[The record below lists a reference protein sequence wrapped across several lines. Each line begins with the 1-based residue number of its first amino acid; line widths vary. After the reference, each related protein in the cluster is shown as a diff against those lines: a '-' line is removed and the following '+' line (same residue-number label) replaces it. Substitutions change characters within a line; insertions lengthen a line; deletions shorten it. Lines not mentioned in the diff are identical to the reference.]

1 MIGFKTAAAALV
13 AGTMTLGA
21 ASSAYAYTLS
31 PGCANFSGQIAG
43 GVSSGS
49 QSGTGFSKGEVL
61 SLVVTQ
67 ATGVNLGLL
76 DFTLGSP
83 VVSPGA
89 VSFSYTVPADTTD
102 NLQLLGT
109 TTAASAVTWLC
120 LAAAN
125 GTADS
130 DAFSQLVFNSTVAFQ
145 NGRLSMQNYNT
156 WSSMFAPPP
165 PAKPPSDSAVR
176 RPAPL
181 TARTRLLRLEEEE
194 RDLVEQRAELVPGAA
209 GAAELDRKLKDAR
222 RDVRFARVAADLAS
236 PTSSR
241 PWRETPS
248 SAPESKGTELA
259 YSLQPRD
266 RMKSESPAA
275 PETNMVSEGPIG
287 GAPARSSAPPAISL
301 SSRDLVDYCGGPDV
315 CDVLGKRWN
324 VWMEGRVIGATDSLA
339 RTNALGFM
347 GAVGAGYT
355 FLPWL
360 SAGLAVGVEGF
371 ETKLAMP
378 GQRIGTTGLTAAPY
392 VGFRFDEN
400 ITATVFGGLTT
411 ITYNSNP
418 ATGVSAQF
426 DSLRLFFGGGVS
438 GTWRDGPWR
447 FQPTLGGTFASEQM
461 HGYTDSAG
469 TVVPSQTL
477 TYGRVSAGPEIGYTF
492 WQSDQRW
499 SVEPFVMA
507 HANIDFTSTN
517 LTGLNGQSL
526 LLRPGTQGSGTAGV
540 GFDLRFPIGFSLRAQ
555 ASYESIGVAGLD
567 VWQGVLRGSLSF

>member
-1 MIGFKTAAAALV
+1 MFVIKSAAALV
-13 AGTMTLGA
+13 AGVMTVGA
-21 ASSAYAYTLS
+21 ASSAYALS
-31 PGCANFSGQIAG
+31 PGCTAFRGQIAG
-43 GVSSGS
+43 GVSSGN
-49 QSGTGFSKGEVL
+49 QSGTGFSKGDIL

-89 VSFSYTVPADTTD
+89 ISFSYTVPADTTD
-102 NLQLLGT
+102 KLQLLGT

-120 LAAAN
+120 IAAGD
-125 GTADS
+125 GTPND
-130 DAFSQLVFNSTVAFQ
+130 LTNH
-145 NGRLSMQNYNT
+145 LSMNAFTARRNGQI
-156 WSSMFAPPP
+156 SMDNFRAWTDLSAPPP
-165 PAKPPSDSAVR
+165 PALPPSESAVR

-181 TARTRLLRLEEEE
+181 TAQTRLLRLEEEE
-194 RDLVEQRAELVPGAA
+194 RDLAEQRAELVPGAA
-209 GAAELDRKLKDAR
+209 GAAGAAELDRKLKNAR
-222 RDVRFARVAADLAS
+222 RDVKFARVAADLAS

-259 YSLQPRD
+259 YSLQPRE
-266 RMKSESPAA
+266 MKSESAAA
-275 PETNMVSEGPIG
+275 PEINTVSEGPSG
-287 GAPARSSAPPAISL
+287 GAPARSSAPPAVSL

-324 VWMEGRVIGATDSLA
+324 VWMEGRVVGATDSLA
-339 RTNALGFM
+339 GSNALGFM

-360 SAGLAVGVEGF
+360 AAGLAVGVEGF
-371 ETKLAMP
+371 ETKLATP

-392 VGFRFDEN
+392 LGFRLNEN

-411 ITYNSNP
+411 IAYNSNP
-418 ATGVSAQF
+418 ASGVSAQF

-438 GTWRDGPWR
+438 GTWHDGPWR

-461 HGYTDSAG
+461 RGYTDSAG
-469 TVVPSQTL
+469 TIVPSQTL

-526 LLRPGTQGSGTAGV
+526 LLRPGTEGSGTAGL

-567 VWQGVLRGSLSF
+567 VWQGLLRGSLSF